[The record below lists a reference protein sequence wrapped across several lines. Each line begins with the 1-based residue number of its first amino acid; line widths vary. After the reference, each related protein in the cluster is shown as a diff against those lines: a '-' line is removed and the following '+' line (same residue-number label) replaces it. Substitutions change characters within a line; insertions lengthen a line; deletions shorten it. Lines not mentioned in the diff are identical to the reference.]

1 MFTLQFLF
9 LCRVCACVPVA
20 CRAFRRESTLRLRPL
35 TSLALGSL
43 LVLWGQVC
51 LPKPADDRS
60 WWRVAP
66 DLEAASSASGATLEL
81 AVALSRGEEA
91 GRPACDSL
99 RAGAWGLPCS
109 SAASALERSPRPE
122 RRVRVP
128 AAPASRPFAWLCH
141 WSSGLCLVEGAA
153 RGAPGCSFR
162 GVVGVGAAGSEDL
175 LLRRLKPLCGLD
187 GALGGGRPTL
197 PRSVGNPGG
206 LRALPE
212 DLAGTENGDE
222 APELPAASR
231 APAGGVGTSR
241 PRVSA
246 AWEGQGGF
254 IGR

>member
-1 MFTLQFLF
+1 MPSLGEKRPDGQPATP
-9 LCRVCACVPVA
+9 CGRVPGGCLAA
-20 CRAFRRESTLRLRPL
+20 RLPL
-35 TSLALGSL
+35 
-43 LVLWGQVC
+43 LW
-51 LPKPADDRS
+51 K
-60 WWRVAP
+60 
-66 DLEAASSASGATLEL
+66 EARGP
-81 AVALSRGEEA
+81 RGECECPRHLPP
-91 GRPACDSL
+91 GPSL
-99 RAGAWGLPCS
+99 G
-109 SAASALERSPRPE
+109 
-122 RRVRVP
+122 
-128 AAPASRPFAWLCH
+128 FA